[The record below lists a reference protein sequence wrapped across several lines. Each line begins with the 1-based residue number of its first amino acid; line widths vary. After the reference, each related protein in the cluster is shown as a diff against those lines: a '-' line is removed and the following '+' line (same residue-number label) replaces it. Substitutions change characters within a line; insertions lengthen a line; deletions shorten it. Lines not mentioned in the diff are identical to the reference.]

1 MNMQFHEIAN
11 VWPLLDDDKLQEL
24 AADIRA
30 NGLVNPIW
38 TYEGKVLD
46 GRNRYKACLLAS
58 VAPKFNEY
66 KGDEPTAFAVSM
78 NDKRRH
84 MNKGQLGAI
93 GAELEQYFA
102 KDAARRKK
110 ETEGRPKKEVQKPVA
125 KLPQVMGVKFDESHI
140 KEQDAKDKYES
151 GKSIEKAFKAR
162 QEAAKSVGVG
172 ERYVQDAK
180 KVKQEAPEVFEK
192 LKAGKITMQDAKREV
207 AKKPTDDWRKDERD
221 RQALAKKGEA
231 VVANQSQDKN
241 LIAWA
246 ESQGLM
252 VRIDRSSKYGNPFVM
267 GQDGDRDF
275 VCDAF
280 EKHYLPHKQ
289 SIRNDFGKLQGKV
302 LVCHCYPDRCHGDTL
317 IKKINKDEPT

>member
-11 VWPLLDDDKLQEL
+11 VWPLLDEDKLQEL
-24 AADIRA
+24 AADIRT

-46 GRNRYKACLLAS
+46 GRNRYKACLLAN

-93 GAELEQYFA
+93 GAELEPYFA
-102 KDAARRKK
+102 KDAKRRQAEQAVKNQPQAK
-110 ETEGRPKKEVQKPVA
+110 AQKVEKIPPSEADVRPVE
-125 KLPQVMGVKFDESHI
+125 
-140 KEQDAKDKYES
+140 
-151 GKSIEKAFKAR
+151 KSKAR
-162 QEAAKSVGVG
+162 QEAAKSVGVND
-172 ERYVQDAK
+172 RYVQDAK

-221 RQALAKKGEA
+221 RQALAKKGQS

-241 LIAWA
+241 LISWA

-280 EKHYLPHKQ
+280 EQHYLPHKQ
-289 SIRNDFGKLQGKV
+289 SIKNDFGKLQGKV
-302 LVCHCYPDRCHGDTL
+302 LVCHCYPERCHGDTL
-317 IKKINKDEPT
+317 CKKANAS